1 VAWLATEVSQ
11 AAVVELMRVAWRT
24 VGAICERVLADG
36 LAGRPDRLEGLSRIG
51 VDEIGY
57 GKGQRYVTIVVCHD
71 TGRLV
76 WCEAGRDAA
85 TLDRFFAQLGRERCW
100 QITHVSADMARW
112 YHASIRR
119 HVPDAVTCID
129 SFHVVALAT
138 QALDAVRR
146 EVWNTARR
154 GGDPQGARWL
164 NGARWALWKNPED
177 LTGRQAATLELIA
190 ERNEPL
196 YRAYLLKE
204 QLREVFHEPDWQ
216 RATKRLDIW
225 IEWAATSGL
234 AAFAKAATT
243 IRGFRDQI
251 TTTLRY
257 GLTNARTE
265 AINTTIRLIC
275 RRAYGF
281 HSADAMIALAML
293 KLGGYR
299 PSLPTTA

>member
-11 AAVVELMRVAWRT
+11 TAIVELMRVGWRT

-36 LAGRPDRLEGLSRIG
+36 RAGRPDRLEGLSRIG

-76 WCEAGRDAA
+76 WCAPGRDAA
-85 TLDRFFAQLGRERCW
+85 TLDRFFGELGRERCW

-154 GGDPQGARWL
+154 GGDAKGAQWL

-190 ERNEPL
+190 QRNEPL

-216 RATKRLDIW
+216 RASERLDIW
-225 IEWAATSGL
+225 IEWATTSGL
-234 AAFAKAATT
+234 TAFTKAATT
-243 IRGFRDQI
+243 IRGFRDRI
-251 TTTLRY
+251 ISTLRY

-265 AINTTIRLIC
+265 AINTTIRLIS

-281 HSADAMIALAML
+281 HSADAMITLAML

-299 PSLPTTA
+299 PPLPTTA